1 MAQSYSFRIQAEGL
15 DQFKAQIDAAAKSNA
30 ELAAAWER
38 IQASSPQLVSAMQRA
53 EQATD
58 RMTQA
63 SLRGREA
70 NDNMAASGGKLG
82 TILQSAGYQV
92 QDFAGQVANGTSA
105 VTAFAQQAP
114 QLLSVFGPAGIF
126 AGAAIAVGA
135 VALKFLDM
143 GESAETAA
151 KRAEANFK
159 GVKESQ
165 ESLATAIDEVNKLYQ
180 TQEQR
185 AAAAADASRKAT
197 RRKIEMSQ
205 QELITMNDGDVAEL
219 AVAKRDLA
227 QAEARIQRRD
237 VDIFA
242 RTGSRTNDF
251 QAGDVSALF
260 PLRARVAALEA
271 DISRTTEQLGRAN
284 DAAARLRDAPPAT
297 ARTIYELG
305 GGTVFPIDAVQPAM
319 DSWRKGLE
327 RDAARADRAGARED
341 GRNVAFI
348 DRTLNKLD
356 DARWRDEERQI
367 ADAEKAR
374 ERAAAEAQR
383 MEERAAEE
391 RRRRDERVTDDI
403 TRYGADAFAGMLS
416 KNSRGFAGFLEDMEA
431 AFKRTAAR
439 LVADV
444 ILRPV
449 VSDVVGSLGL
459 GNLGG
464 TGGSASGL
472 LSSAWQGISGLFS
485 GGSTGTLGN
494 AVPAPSLAGMTT
506 SEAMAALPATPTAAS
521 TGVPGLGGIGGLASA
536 ASLANTVSGG
546 GLFSGIGSSLGL
558 TGAGGALTGLSSWG
572 GLLGGGMATS
582 VAAPSLAGMTSAE
595 AMASLPAMP
604 TAGTTGVSSIGAF
617 GGIAGGIGLGMLG
630 GGIVSSVR
638 GSVDGMRNSAIG
650 SVAGAGIGFLVG
662 GPVGALIGGAV
673 GGTAGGFFGPTQKG
687 MAKRSGGDVS
697 YGLDENGKLV
707 ITGSAGKR
715 WDAAGAVAEIQGQ
728 LDSINSGVA
737 VRGLTLS
744 GDVGGL
750 VGFGQAS
757 TNPRAL
763 DDREVAAALRSD
775 NALVQRGLSTL
786 ASRGTGL
793 QSTLNSVDF
802 ITNTYEPIIRSTT
815 AADGLAY
822 QIEQVGKKFADL
834 TKQAADLGL
843 ETDKLN
849 LARDQEIAKLNA
861 QASATAKGLL
871 EQLTLGGLG
880 GLSPEARGFAALSS
894 LNAARQN
901 ASSAPG
907 GLDDYAR
914 VAQIALPV
922 IRDVFGTTERY
933 GQVVGEVAST
943 LRSLAPNADQAGL
956 ASLLE
961 MNANGSDRVAEAV
974 LATGGDTNDLL
985 GRLLNEFT
993 TLRGQLEALARRTA
1007 A

>member
-38 IQASSPQLVSAMQRA
+38 IQASSPQLVSAKQRA

-114 QLLSVFGPAGIF
+114 QLLSAFGPAGIF

-219 AVAKRDLA
+219 AVAKQDLA

-297 ARTIYELG
+297 ARTIYEDG
-305 GGTVFPIDAVQPAM
+305 RGTVFPIDAVQGPM

-485 GGSTGTLGN
+485 GGSTATMVSGTGG
-494 AVPAPSLAGMTT
+494 AAATQMASMGAAPGEEIMTPVT
-506 SEAMAALPATPTAAS
+506 TGAAS
-521 TGVPGLGGIGGLASA
+521 SGGLSSIGSLASA

-546 GLFSGIGSSLGL
+546 GLFSGIGATGGFFSGIGAAVNSAGVSSGLFGNGISALAQGPTLSGAPLGASSVSGALGTTTL
-558 TGAGGALTGLSSWG
+558 TSFLGGAAAGFGAGALTSSIVGGIRGTASPVGGLAGAGGGALLGAAIGSIIPGVGTLIGGLIGGAAGGAGGA
-572 GLLGGGMATS
+572 M
-582 VAAPSLAGMTSAE
+582 
-595 AMASLPAMP
+595 
-604 TAGTTGVSSIGAF
+604 
-617 GGIAGGIGLGMLG
+617 
-630 GGIVSSVR
+630 
-638 GSVDGMRNSAIG
+638 
-650 SVAGAGIGFLVG
+650 
-662 GPVGALIGGAV
+662 
-673 GGTAGGFFGPTQKG
+673 FGPTQKG
-687 MAKRSGGDVS
+687 LAKRSGGDVS

-737 VRGLTLS
+737 VRGLLLRQLRRELS
-744 GDVGGL
+744 
-750 VGFGQAS
+750 
-757 TNPRAL
+757 
-763 DDREVAAALRSD
+763 
-775 NALVQRGLSTL
+775 
-786 ASRGTGL
+786 
-793 QSTLNSVDF
+793 
-802 ITNTYEPIIRSTT
+802 
-815 AADGLAY
+815 
-822 QIEQVGKKFADL
+822 
-834 TKQAADLGL
+834 
-843 ETDKLN
+843 
-849 LARDQEIAKLNA
+849 
-861 QASATAKGLL
+861 
-871 EQLTLGGLG
+871 
-880 GLSPEARGFAALSS
+880 
-894 LNAARQN
+894 
-901 ASSAPG
+901 
-907 GLDDYAR
+907 
-914 VAQIALPV
+914 
-922 IRDVFGTTERY
+922 
-933 GQVVGEVAST
+933 
-943 LRSLAPNADQAGL
+943 
-956 ASLLE
+956 
-961 MNANGSDRVAEAV
+961 
-974 LATGGDTNDLL
+974 
-985 GRLLNEFT
+985 
-993 TLRGQLEALARRTA
+993 
-1007 A
+1007 